1 MPFSTAAR
9 VMAAN
14 ADGHTLAVQDGEIAA
29 RLYRVADGVAQIQ
42 QGALTAVEF
51 IVLHHV
57 PLHAHAGGNDRLK
70 LLPDGGGFQLLKQ
83 LRAEQNR
90 RFDDLGAACPV
101 FGIRQGFQQRRVA
114 QHQSGLVKAAGLILA
129 AVQIHG
135 GFTAYGGVHHG
146 QQGGGDLNVSDAP
159 LIGGGG
165 ETGQIPYNTA
175 AQSDDEIAPG
185 ETAVAEKIQ
194 CLTVG
199 VQIFMLLAVGE
210 YETLYLKSGVCQGSL
225 RQTAV
230 QRVYTCRRI

>member
-1 MPFSTAAR
+1 M
-9 VMAAN
+9 
-14 ADGHTLAVQDGEIAA
+14 
-29 RLYRVADGVAQIQ
+29 
-42 QGALTAVEF
+42 
-51 IVLHHV
+51 
-57 PLHAHAGGNDRLK
+57 
-70 LLPDGGGFQLLKQ
+70 KQ
-83 LRAEQNR
+83 LRAEENR
-90 RFDDLGAACPV
+90 RLDDLGAACPV

-165 ETGQIPYNTA
+165 ETGQIPYNAA

-210 YETLYLKSGVCQGSL
+210 YETLYLKSGVCAGIAPPD
-225 RQTAV
+225 RRTEGIP
-230 QRVYTCRRI
+230 CRRI